1 MFLNYSRYR
10 PGNTSTVGPA
20 ERRPAARGAGRGVFG
35 YSALILTAICKSART
50 LNWAS
55 PSQLLLGC
63 VDTALLAQNA
73 LVAAESLG
81 LGGVYI
87 GGLRNNIDAV
97 TELLKLPQH
106 VLPLFGLCLGWPD
119 DNPEVKPRMPSAMLV
134 HENHYQP
141 LDETVLA
148 EYDEQIAQYYLS
160 RGSNTRR
167 DTWSDHIRRTIVKES
182 RPFILEYLHKQG
194 WATR

>member
-1 MFLNYSRYR
+1 M
-10 PGNTSTVGPA
+10 
-20 ERRPAARGAGRGVFG
+20 
-35 YSALILTAICKSART
+35 
-50 LNWAS
+50 
-55 PSQLLLGC
+55 
-63 VDTALLAQNA
+63 
-73 LVAAESLG
+73 AAESLG

-141 LDETVLA
+141 LDDAVLA

-160 RGSNTRR
+160 RGAIRVAIPGATISVGLLLKRAVRLFCNICISR
-167 DTWSDHIRRTIVKES
+167 DGLRADCV
-182 RPFILEYLHKQG
+182 
-194 WATR
+194 